1 MEEKEIAFIHD
12 ANTDTKRA
20 ELLEKVRNGIVR
32 VLLGSTEKM
41 GTGLNVQDKLIALHN
56 LDAPW
61 RPADLTQRNGRILR
75 QGNENDEISIF
86 NYITEQTFDAY
97 LWQILEQKQ
106 RYISQIMTGRSALRS
121 CEDVDEVVLQYA
133 EFKALAVSDPK
144 IKRKM
149 EVDNE
154 VYRLQT
160 LKSAW
165 KSEHTDLQNKI
176 TVYYPQEIK
185 KCTERIEHRKA
196 DAELYQKEVPQE
208 FSITLNHRLF
218 DERTKAGEYLK
229 MQMANL
235 GHEAGDTVSAG
246 IYAGL
251 QVMLKRGAFQDVL
264 LCLKG
269 EGSYQVDAGESA
281 LGNITRLENLAEK
294 IPQYLKDEERKLG
307 ELKEQFEAAKVQ
319 AERPFSEE
327 EKLSEL
333 LKEQVSLN
341 LELEFVD
348 ADEEGTEKA
357 GKSHG
362 NSIYRKLRKLAPK
375 LFEGTYTYMKFKQ
388 DGFDDLVLETI
399 GENEYSIAHYYT
411 QNGDRMRDPEI
422 TFMLDDTQR
431 CIYAL
436 SYTQDNMGIYYETVD
451 RTEKQMEDLMGFFDQ
466 WMANIKEQG
475 FTLYKAYG
483 EDAEYTKEEEHTEET
498 GYTVISADNLKQMNR
513 FDGEDMENER

>member
-1 MEEKEIAFIHD
+1 MNKRYLMKAVACIWLMTMLSITGCGQKAATEGNTETQTQTEAERVDTGFVVTNPDSYDSADTAVLVDINEIDKTVTLLNLDICRRYTLSMDGTTRFGDKYGKAISLDQLQEGDIVDVTFLKTQKHLTSMQLAQTAWQYDSVERYELNAVRHEVSIGGETYKLSKDTQYFSQGHSIEEIDLNPSDILTFHGIDSTVLSVIVEKGHGYLRLVNDENFVGGWLEIGQ
-12 ANTDTKRA
+12 TQ
-20 ELLEKVRNGIVR
+20 IVR
-32 VLLGSTEKM
+32 
-41 GTGLNVQDKLIALHN
+41 
-56 LDAPW
+56 
-61 RPADLTQRNGRILR
+61 
-75 QGNENDEISIF
+75 
-86 NYITEQTFDAY
+86 ITEDM
-97 LWQILEQKQ
+97 L
-106 RYISQIMTGRSALRS
+106 
-121 CEDVDEVVLQYA
+121 V
-133 EFKALAVSDPK
+133 
-144 IKRKM
+144 
-149 EVDNE
+149 
-154 VYRLQT
+154 
-160 LKSAW
+160 
-165 KSEHTDLQNKI
+165 
-176 TVYYPQEIK
+176 TVP
-185 KCTERIEHRKA
+185 
-196 DAELYQKEVPQE
+196 
-208 FSITLNHRLF
+208 
-218 DERTKAGEYLK
+218 
-229 MQMANL
+229 
-235 GHEAGDTVSAG
+235 
-246 IYAGL
+246 
-251 QVMLKRGAFQDVL
+251 
-264 LCLKG
+264 

-436 SYTQDNMGIYYETVD
+436 SYTQDNMGIYYETGD

-483 EDAEYTKEEEHTEET
+483 EDAEYTKEEEHTEEM

>member
-1 MEEKEIAFIHD
+1 MG
-12 ANTDTKRA
+12 
-20 ELLEKVRNGIVR
+20 KVLGIVNR
-32 VLLGSTEKM
+32 KGGVGKTTTATTLSYLLSKEGCKVALIDFDGQRHTTKLCGVTAPEQLSVTIYDILKCIVMNEELPDKGSYMIRTE
-41 GTGLNVQDKLIALHN
+41 TGVDLIPANNKLDNFDKLMC
-56 LDAPW
+56 DT
-61 RPADLTQRNGRILR
+61 D
-75 QGNENDEISIF
+75 F
-86 NYITEQTFDAY
+86 
-97 LWQILEQKQ
+97 
-106 RYISQIMTGRSALRS
+106 
-121 CEDVDEVVLQYA
+121 A
-133 EFKALAVSDPK
+133 EYK
-144 IKRKM
+144 
-149 EVDNE
+149 
-154 VYRLQT
+154 
-160 LKSAW
+160 LK
-165 KSEHTDLQNKI
+165 E
-176 TVYYPQEIK
+176 
-185 KCTERIEHRKA
+185 
-196 DAELYQKEVPQE
+196 
-208 FSITLNHRLF
+208 
-218 DERTKAGEYLK
+218 
-229 MQMANL
+229 
-235 GHEAGDTVSAG
+235 
-246 IYAGL
+246 
-251 QVMLKRGAFQDVL
+251 
-264 LCLKG
+264 
-269 EGSYQVDAGESA
+269 
-281 LGNITRLENLAEK
+281 LENLAEK

-327 EKLSEL
+327 EKLSEF

-341 LELEFVD
+341 LELEFAD
-348 ADEEGTEKA
+348 ADEEGMEKA

-362 NSIYRKLRKLAPK
+362 NSIYRKLRKLAPE

-436 SYTQDNMGIYYETVD
+436 SYTQDNMGIYYETGD

-483 EDAEYTKEEEHTEET
+483 EDAEYTKEEEHTEEM